1 MGFFD
6 KVKSAAGSG
15 VARLEVDIK
24 SRPAKR
30 GDVLQALIRVSP
42 GERNLDLNYIR
53 VSFEY
58 EGKWQIPSADGVA
71 IQIEGKARM
80 WFGDIEASKGRKLQ
94 PGQPAVEIPF
104 EWRVPTDSPLSGS
117 DVKYK
122 LWVRAD
128 VEDMKDPEFSTSFDI
143 TG

>member
-15 VARLEVDIK
+15 VARLEVDIRN
-24 SRPAKR
+24 RPSKR

-42 GERNLDLNYIR
+42 GERALDLNYVR

-80 WFGDIEASKGRKLQ
+80 WWGDIEASKGRKLQ

-104 EWRVPTDSPLSGS
+104 EWRVPTDGPLSGPGGPGALLARQES
-117 DVKYK
+117 T
-122 LWVRAD
+122 
-128 VEDMKDPEFSTSFDI
+128 DPFDQ
-143 TG
+143 